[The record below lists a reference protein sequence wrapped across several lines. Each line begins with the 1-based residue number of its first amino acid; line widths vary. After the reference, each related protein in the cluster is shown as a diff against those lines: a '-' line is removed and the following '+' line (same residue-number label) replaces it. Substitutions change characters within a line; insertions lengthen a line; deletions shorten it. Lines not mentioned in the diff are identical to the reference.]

1 MSFLDTLIGKILK
14 PATVST
20 APTSLA
26 KLTRYAHRGLAINH
40 TENTLDA
47 FAAAVAAGAQWI
59 EIDVHATRDGHVMI
73 FHDETLNRV
82 AGISGRIDQKTF
94 QEVRQIKLPGGE
106 LIPTLA
112 EAFIA
117 FPQLQFNIDLKDE
130 GSARGIGK
138 VLAETGASNRV
149 RLTSFS
155 KGRLAIARE
164 SLRREQV
171 SVERWGASE
180 QSMIVFYLIA
190 HFAPALWPLARR
202 LPCVGNF
209 DSLQIPMSYKILGQN
224 VPVLTNKLVKAAHRF
239 GYRVDIW
246 TIDDA
251 ATMGHLADVGV
262 DGIVSNRVDVLTKLA
277 N

>member
-14 PATVST
+14 PATAST

-26 KLTRYAHRGLAINH
+26 KLTRYAHRGLAIHH

-155 KGRLAIARE
+155 EGRLAIARE